1 MSNPYYTHV
10 FNPPQGSANRSRPVI
25 SEFTLVQQGFDAV
38 YVKVASA
45 LRLPDGVTLSAMPAI
60 TAADYGKSVSIA
72 GDGSGFVYTTQ
83 ATSSQM
89 DAAIAAAATAS
100 AAASAA
106 SVSAATV
113 AGSTNALQML
123 LVSNGIF

>member
-1 MSNPYYTHV
+1 MANDYYTHV

-25 SEFTLVQQGFDAV
+25 SEYILVQQGFDRV
-38 YVKVASA
+38 QLKTNSV
-45 LRLPDGVTLSAMPAI
+45 LRLPDGVTLPALAAI

-72 GDGSGFVYTTQ
+72 LDGSGFVYTTQ
-83 ATSSQM
+83 ATSGQM

-100 AAASAA
+100 AAA
-106 SVSAATV
+106 VSAAASAALV
-113 AGSTNALQML
+113 AGAANAVQML

>member
-1 MSNPYYTHV
+1 MSNPYYTHI

-25 SEFTLVQQGFDAV
+25 SEYVLIQQGFDAV

-45 LRLPDGVTLSAMPAI
+45 LRLPDGVTLNALPAI
-60 TAADYGKSVSIA
+60 TSADYGKSVSIA
-72 GDGSGFVYTTQ
+72 DDGSGFVYTTQ

-89 DAAIAAAATAS
+89 TAAIAAAATAS
-100 AAASAA
+100 VAASSA
-106 SVSAATV
+106 SASAATV